1 MKKQEMQIIMAK
13 IKHKNIS
20 QPSVLITA
28 NNIVMKGKH
37 LFFYNH
43 WKKKP
48 ENIVF
53 KVWLKKK
60 YKTIK
65 EALKDVGIDVS
76 EY

>member
-1 MKKQEMQIIMAK
+1 MKKQEIQIIMAR

-28 NNIVMKGKH
+28 KHLVMKGNH

-48 ENIVF
+48 ENVVF
-53 KVWLKKK
+53 KVWLKKN

-65 EALKDVGIDVS
+65 EAIKDVGIEIR